1 MRFAGWG
8 LGLTALWL
16 GVGWM
21 AWGGGALLAVGA
33 LGLLATAIQ
42 LLAVRWLRP
51 ALGAPFALLL
61 KRWGMGMGLR
71 FGGLVAFAALV
82 ALDRERFPPVPSAL
96 GYVGV
101 LIPLL
106 FMETRLLR

>member
-8 LGLTALWL
+8 LGLTALWICAA
-16 GVGWM
+16 WM
-21 AWGGGALLAVGA
+21 AWGREALLAVWVF
-33 LGLLATAIQ
+33 GLLATAIQ
-42 LLAVRWLRP
+42 LAAVAWLKP
-51 ALGAPFALLL
+51 ALGAPFAMLL
-61 KRWGMGMGLR
+61 KRWGVGMGLR

-82 ALDRERFPPVPSAL
+82 ALDRERFPPLPSAL